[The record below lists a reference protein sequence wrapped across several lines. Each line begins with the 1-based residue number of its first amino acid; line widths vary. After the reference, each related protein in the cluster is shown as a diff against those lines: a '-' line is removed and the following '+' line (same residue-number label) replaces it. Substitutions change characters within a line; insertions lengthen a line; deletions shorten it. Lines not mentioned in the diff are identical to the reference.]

1 MNVIERLTQLFS
13 SPPVAAETKPLPET
27 DVPHALGALL
37 VRVALSDKQYAVQE
51 IGQIDRVL
59 ASSQGLGPIEAAK
72 LRAECERLEAFAPDT
87 PDFANLLRASTDYA
101 DRLSIVQALWEVV
114 YADGALREVEADVM
128 NVTQSQL
135 GIRAEDCEAAKTRAQ
150 DQAALQNTPN
160 LSTHD

>member
-1 MNVIERLTQLFS
+1 MSVLDRLTALFT
-13 SPPVAAETKPLPET
+13 SPVKAEAKPLPAT

-59 ASSQGLGPIEAAK
+59 AKFQDIGPIEAAK

-87 PDFANLLRASTDYA
+87 PDFAFLLCRSVDYD
-101 DRLSIVQALWEVV
+101 DRLSIVKALWQVV

-128 NVTQSQL
+128 DVTQSQL
-135 GIRAEDCEAAKTRAQ
+135 GIRPEDCAAAQAEAQT
-150 DQAALQNTPN
+150 QAAIVNSSN
-160 LSTHD
+160 LSS